1 MKITITTFSDTERD
15 KTKVT
20 MKAHGWKIV
29 MLGEEIAFL
38 KREDGRNQQRILS
51 QPRNPV

>member
-1 MKITITTFSDTERD
+1 MFYVTRQKNSYLNMKITITTFSDKERD

-29 MLGEEIAFL
+29 MLGE
-38 KREDGRNQQRILS
+38 
-51 QPRNPV
+51 